1 MKKLRLQSLKL
12 RLILQMLVILLP
24 VTLLLGYQSWMDLHR
39 AEVVDQAFQLAIRS
53 NEMSAHFR
61 NFVQGASDAVDTGR
75 VARPALAE
83 LNDTRRILA
92 ELALLD
98 PHRNVA
104 QLTNALNVAST
115 QLAADASI
123 GEALKLRATIHYAD
137 QSIARIVQD
146 YEASEQVAIAGS
158 IAAVRTQNGA
168 VLAAALFTLAAAAYF
183 LFGMIRGLTD
193 PLARAVKT
201 AQRIARGDLHAAP
214 VQDSRDDLDGLLK
227 SLSAMELALV
237 EYRQQ
242 VDERTCELHELSAR
256 AHELAQEAEAASRAK
271 SQFLANMSHEI
282 RTPMNG
288 ILGMTEL
295 LLGTPLEARQRRFTE
310 TVYRSGEALLDIIND
325 ILDFSKIE
333 AGKFELDPLDF
344 NLRTVLED
352 AFELLAPRAHQKR
365 LELICHIAPEVPDI
379 VIGDPGRV
387 RQIVT
392 NLVGNAIK
400 FTRHGEV
407 AMHVGPGPDGM
418 LSFSVRDTGIGM
430 TDETIARL
438 FNAFTQAHGG
448 MARRYGGT
456 GLGLVITRQLV
467 EMMGGTLGVESEPG
481 VGSIFRFNLPL
492 PTGSAALV
500 AQAPADPAALHGLSA
515 LIVEDNPTNAS
526 VVEAHLKDWGMRVC
540 LAGNGSE
547 ALVLLR
553 EAQQHGER
561 FDLALIDMKMPV
573 MDGIEFA
580 EQLRADPRIVP
591 RRLVMLT
598 SVASDEDARR
608 ARRAGVDLCVAK
620 PVRRQELL
628 RAIAHA
634 GETGA
639 PGAAVSP
646 VLAARVLVAE
656 DNSVNQEVLK
666 AMLDTLGC
674 ETTLAANG
682 HEALSAMLE
691 ASFDMV
697 LMDIQ
702 MPGMDGFEAVARLR
716 SGSHG
721 GVPFNDAQG
730 LPVVALTANALVGDA
745 ERCLAAGFD
754 DYLSKPF
761 TRRQIEALVR
771 KWAPQRLM
779 AEGLRTVPSTPHRV
793 DIDIELGSDGGDHDD
808 ADTVLD
814 FDALDELRRMEAEA
828 GGGLLRKVL
837 GVYARSSSGLVD
849 ALVAAIGARDGDGVV
864 RAAHSLRSSS
874 ANVGALALARLCSG
888 IEGMIETR
896 SFDAA
901 QREVLALAR
910 EHDRVSAAIQALRA
924 AEPGDE
930 TTTRW

>member
-12 RLILQMLVILLP
+12 RLIVQVLVILLP
-24 VTLLLGYQSWMDLHR
+24 VTLLLGYQSWMDLQR
-39 AEVVDQAFQLAIRS
+39 AETVDQAFQLVTKS
-53 NEMSAHFR
+53 NEMGAHFR
-61 NFVQGASDAVDTGR
+61 SFVQGATDAVDSGR
-75 VARPALAE
+75 VARQALAE
-83 LNDTRRILA
+83 LGETRRNLA

-98 PHRNVA
+98 PHRNLA
-104 QLTNALNVAST
+104 ELTNALSVTAT
-115 QLAADASI
+115 QLAHDASI
-123 GEALKLRATIHYAD
+123 DEAVKLRATIHYAD
-137 QSIARIVQD
+137 LAVGRIAQE
-146 YEASEQVAIAGS
+146 YEAHEQSAIAGS
-158 IAAVRTQNGA
+158 IAAVRTQNAA

-183 LFGMIRGLTD
+183 LFGMIRRLTD
-193 PLARAVKT
+193 PLARAVQT
-201 AQRIARGDLHAAP
+201 AQRIARGDLQAAAP
-214 VQDSRDDLDGLLK
+214 AQDSRDDLDGLLK
-227 SLSAMELALV
+227 SLSAMEQALV

-242 VDERTCELHELSAR
+242 VEQRTHELHEVSAR
-256 AHELAQEAEAASRAK
+256 AQELAQEAAAASRAK

-333 AGKFELDPLDF
+333 AGKFELDPVDF
-344 NLRTVLED
+344 NLRMLLED

-407 AMHVGPGPDGM
+407 AMHVAPGPGGM

-430 TDETIARL
+430 TGETIARL

-481 VGSIFRFNLPL
+481 VGSVFRFDLPL
-492 PTGSAALV
+492 PVGSATLV
-500 AQAPADPAALHGLSA
+500 AQAPADPAALEGLSA

-526 VVEAHLKDWGMRVC
+526 VVETHLKAWGMRVW

-547 ALVLLR
+547 ALGVLR
-553 EAQQHGER
+553 QARQRGDR

-580 EQLRADPRIVP
+580 ERLRADPTLVP
-591 RRLVMLT
+591 RRMVMLT
-598 SVASDEDARR
+598 SVATDEDARR
-608 ARRAGVDLCVAK
+608 ARRAGVDLYVAK
-620 PVRRQELL
+620 PVRRLDLL
-628 RAIAHA
+628 RAIAHVGDA
-634 GETGA
+634 GP
-639 PGAAVSP
+639 PGAAPAQS
-646 VLAARVLVAE
+646 LGARVLVAE
-656 DNSVNQEVLK
+656 DNLVNQEVLK

-674 ETTLAANG
+674 RTTLAANG
-682 HEALSAMLE
+682 DEALSALVDAE
-691 ASFDMV
+691 FDMV

-702 MPGMDGFEAVARLR
+702 MPGMDGFEAVTRLR
-716 SGSHG
+716 SGSHAG
-721 GVPFNDAQG
+721 APLRNPHL

-745 ERCLAAGFD
+745 ERCLSAGFD

-771 KWAPQRLM
+771 KWMLQGPTGADN
-779 AEGLRTVPSTPHRV
+779 AATPPPVEV
-793 DIDIELGSDGGDHDD
+793 DVDLGANATEATDD
-808 ADTVLD
+808 DTVLD
-814 FDALDELRRMEAEA
+814 FDALDELRRVGAET

-837 GVYARSSSGLVD
+837 GVYARSSGSLVD
-849 ALVAAIGARDGDGVV
+849 ALVAAIGKRDGDGGV

-874 ANVGALALARLCSG
+874 ANVGALTLARLCSG
-888 IEGMIETR
+888 IEGLIEACR
-896 SFDAA
+896 FDAA
-901 QREVLALAR
+901 QREVPALAR
-910 EHDRVSAAIQALRA
+910 EHERVSAAIEALRA
-924 AEPGDE
+924 AEPGDDS
-930 TTTRW
+930 TTRW